1 MFFYRTS
8 GQTVEKVTKMKDTA
22 LIQPFIACHPSGDK
36 LKLITSRVNYRHCS
50 LKIKGQIIYINDQTT
65 TIKQQQQQQ
74 QQQSTAMIFL

>member
-36 LKLITSRVNYRHCS
+36 LKLITRVNYRHCS

-65 TIKQQQQQQ
+65 TTTTTTKHGGN
-74 QQQSTAMIFL
+74 AIFMTYYVF